1 MEITEKYIDEQAAK
15 AMNGVFGVVAQC
27 GNTKLLG
34 MLLEMVISMSVAI
47 LRGLKDEEYV
57 EGFLTAVI
65 KDTDSKID
73 IETLSVQ

>member
-1 MEITEKYIDEQAAK
+1 MEMTEEYINDQATK

-47 LRGLKDEEYV
+47 LRGLKDEQYV
-57 EGFLTAVI
+57 EGFLTAAI
-65 KDTDSKID
+65 KDTDNVID
-73 IETLSVQ
+73 VEELTVQ